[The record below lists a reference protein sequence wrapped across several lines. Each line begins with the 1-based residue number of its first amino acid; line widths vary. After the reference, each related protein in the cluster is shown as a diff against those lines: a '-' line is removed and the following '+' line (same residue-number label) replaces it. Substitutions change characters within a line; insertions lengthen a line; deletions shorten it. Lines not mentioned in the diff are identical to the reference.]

1 MGLTSIDFGQ
11 IENVENTPTG
21 VNINKAIRFNN
32 EFSISDVPPAQENT
46 SNIWFNKSTEEL
58 KIRINNTTYDL
69 KPRETLNDIS
79 ISSNFTL
86 NLGGKRGIIN
96 NLTVSGTNTILTV
109 RTGSLGWSI
118 LEVQGNLTIASGCT
132 LNLIRTPLIV
142 RGNII
147 GSGTISS
154 PNGANGGA
162 GGVGGPG
169 GAGGTATVV
178 EISPNGVLPGGNGS
192 ASVATWPNINGSLGS
207 IMPVEYGVSS
217 GKGGDGGRGT
227 GGGGGGGWIRN
238 GGSSG
243 LGSNQTYT
251 GGVWKDGNS
260 ASPKITNV
268 SLGGGGGGA
277 GGIGGVGTFFPSSWS
292 VAPGGPGTW
301 ATPGISGNSA
311 ETLSVSYIGIGSSSS
326 AGTAPSQGTG
336 GGATFGG
343 VGGSGGA
350 GIYSPVTSPTNGS
363 PGGNGGNGGPGGST
377 GGAHLTVFC
386 VGTISSDITFRPG
399 KGGINGGSTSL
410 PAAQTGSLWL
420 FNSYGATV
428 PSTPGIYDIQGI
440 TANPPGPSGV
450 VNRILTSNTSEVNT
464 FFREIL
470 YNSNGLIPPK
480 EVISIT
486 I

>member
-96 NLTVSGTNTILTV
+96 NLTVSGTNTVLTV

-142 RGNII
+142 RGSILGNGNII
-147 GSGTISS
+147 S
-154 PNGANGGA
+154 PDGVNGGV

-169 GAGGTATVV
+169 GTSASNSAGGTAPTLGSPGWINGFGQLGSLT
-178 EISPNGVLPGGNGS
+178 EIEYSISSGNGGN
-192 ASVATWPNINGSLGS
+192 
-207 IMPVEYGVSS
+207 
-217 GKGGDGGRGT
+217 GGRGT
-227 GGGGGGGWIRN
+227 AGGGAN
-238 GGSSG
+238 GSGSYDSFVANRFANPGYASG
-243 LGSNQTYT
+243 NGFAGSPSNPPTQT
-251 GGVWKDGNS
+251 G
-260 ASPKITNV
+260 A
-268 SLGGGGGGA
+268 GGGA
-277 GGIGGVGTFFPSSWS
+277 GGAASGLT
-292 VAPGGPGTW
+292 AGPGAT
-301 ATPGISGNSA
+301 ATPGINGTNAGSIGNI
-311 ETLSVSYIGIGSSSS
+311 SYIGLGNSSSFS
-326 AGTAPSQGTG
+326 LG
-336 GGATFGG
+336 GEGQFGG
-343 VGGSGGA
+343 Q
-350 GIYSPVTSPTNGS
+350 GS
-363 PGGNGGNGGPGGST
+363 PGGQMILRQIYPSFSGSPGGAGGGGGPGGST

-420 FNSYGATV
+420 FNSYGTTA
-428 PSTPGIYDIQGI
+428 PSTPGIYDITGI

-470 YNSNGLIPPK
+470 YNSNGLMLPK
-480 EVISIT
+480 EVISVT